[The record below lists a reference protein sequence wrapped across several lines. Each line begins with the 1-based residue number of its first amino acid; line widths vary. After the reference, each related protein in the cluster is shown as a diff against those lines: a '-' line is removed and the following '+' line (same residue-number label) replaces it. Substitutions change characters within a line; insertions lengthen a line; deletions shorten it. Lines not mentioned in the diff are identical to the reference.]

1 MFLTS
6 LDLNTI
12 TTIIGSV
19 GFPIV
24 ACFSMAFYVKEMSK
38 QQRNDTLKLNEEH
51 TKEMLAF
58 KDEIKEALNNNT
70 IALTRLCDKLDNKEV
85 LNNDRN

>member
-1 MFLTS
+1 M
-6 LDLNTI
+6 TI
-12 TTIIGSV
+12 ETICGLVGSI

-24 ACFSMAFYVKEMSK
+24 ACICLAYYIKEITK
-38 QQRNDTLKLNEEH
+38 QQRDDTLKLNEEH

-85 LNNDRN
+85 FNNERN